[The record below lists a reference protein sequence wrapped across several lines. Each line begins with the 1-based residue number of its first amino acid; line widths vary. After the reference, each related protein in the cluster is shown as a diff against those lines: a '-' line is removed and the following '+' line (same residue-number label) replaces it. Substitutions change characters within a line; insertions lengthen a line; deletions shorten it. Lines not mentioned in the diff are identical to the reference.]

1 MAEKQTTI
9 KQVVSLK
16 GVGLHTGVVV
26 NMTMMP
32 AAANTGF
39 QFKRIDLD
47 GSPIL
52 EALADNVSHTQRGTV
67 LSHRSGATISTV
79 EHCLASLRG
88 LGVDNCMI
96 EIDGPEVPILDGSGR
111 FFVKAI
117 KDAGIQTLEADREY
131 FVVKEKMVFEDKEK
145 GISIIALPETHF
157 CAQANISFDQSVHLS
172 NQFAAIDSID
182 EYETELSQC
191 RTFVFLHE
199 IELLLQNNLI
209 KGGDLDNAIIIV
221 DKEISQEGL
230 NRLADLFG
238 KPHMTVRPS
247 GVLNNIDLQF
257 SNEPARHKLLDLIG
271 DLCLCGL
278 PIKGRIIATRPGHY
292 PNVEFARLIRKEIK
306 KRAMKVEVP
315 TYDPNEAPIYN
326 INDIKRLLPHRYP
339 FLLIDKII
347 KIEEKTIVGI
357 KNVTTNEP
365 FFLGHFP
372 EEPVMPGV
380 LLVEAMAQVGG
391 ILVLS
396 QVDDPSFY
404 STYFLK
410 LDNIK
415 FRKKVV
421 PGDTLIFKLELM
433 TEIRRGVAN
442 MKGTALVGDTVVAE
456 VEFMAQIARN
466 KVAQQ

>member
-9 KQVVSLK
+9 KQAVSLK

-26 NMTMMP
+26 NMTLRP
-32 AAANTGF
+32 AGANSGY
-39 QFKRIDLD
+39 QFKRIDVE
-47 GSPIL
+47 GTPVI
-52 EALADNVSHTQRGTV
+52 EALADNVSYTQRGTV
-67 LSHRSGATISTV
+67 LSDRNGVTISTI

-96 EIDGPEVPILDGSGR
+96 EIDGPEVPILDGSGKY
-111 FFVKAI
+111 FVAAI
-117 KDAGIQTLEADREY
+117 KQAGIETLEAEREY

-145 GISIIALPETHF
+145 GITIMALPETHF
-157 CAQANISFDQSVHLS
+157 CAQTNISFDQSRHLS
-172 NQFAAIDSID
+172 NQFAAIESLD
-182 EYETELSQC
+182 EYESELSQC

-199 IELLLQNNLI
+199 IELLLKNNLI

-221 DKEISQEGL
+221 DKEITQEEL
-230 NRLADLFG
+230 NQLSDLFG

-247 GVLNNIDLQF
+247 GVLNNIDLQY

-271 DLCLCGL
+271 DLCLCGM

-292 PNVEFARLIRKEIK
+292 ANVEFAKLIRKEIK
-306 KRAMKVEVP
+306 KRALKVEAP
-315 TYDPNEAPIYN
+315 FYDPNETPVYN
-326 INDIKRLLPHRYP
+326 INDIKRVLPHRYP

-347 KIEEKTIVGI
+347 KVEEKTIVGI

-421 PGDTLIFKLELM
+421 PGDTVIFKLELM

-442 MKGTALVGDTVVAE
+442 MKGTAFVGDTVVAE
-456 VEFMAQIARN
+456 GELMAQIARN
-466 KVAQQ
+466 KVVQQ

>member
-1 MAEKQTTI
+1 MAEKQTTL
-9 KQVVSLK
+9 KQAVSLN
-16 GVGLHTGVVV
+16 GVGLHTGVTVH
-26 NMTMMP
+26 MTLKP
-32 AAANTGF
+32 AEANTGF
-39 QFKRIDLD
+39 QFKRIDLENT
-47 GSPIL
+47 PII
-52 EALADNVSHTQRGTV
+52 EALADNVSFTQRGTV
-67 LSHRSGATISTV
+67 LSHPCGATISTV

-96 EIDGPEVPILDGSGR
+96 EIDGPEVPIMDGSAKH
-111 FFVKAI
+111 FVNAI
-117 KDAGIQTLEADREY
+117 KEAGIQTIDAERQY
-131 FVVKEKMVFEDKEK
+131 FVVKEKMIFEDKEK
-145 GISIIALPETHF
+145 GITIIALPENYF
-157 CAQANISFDQSVHLS
+157 CAQANIAFDQSQHLS
-172 NQFAAIDSID
+172 NQFAAIESLD
-182 EYETELSQC
+182 EFEKELSPC

-199 IELLLQNNLI
+199 IELLLEHNLI

-221 DKEISQEGL
+221 DKEITQEGL

-238 KPHMTVRPS
+238 KPHMTVRSS

-292 PNVEFARLIRKEIK
+292 PNVEFAKLLRKEIK
-306 KRAMKVEVP
+306 KRAQKSEVP
-315 TYDPNEAPIYN
+315 FYDPNEVPIYN

-347 KIEEKTIVGI
+347 KIEEKSIVGI

-421 PGDTLIFKLELM
+421 PGDTLIFKLEMM

-442 MKGTALVGDTVVAE
+442 MKGTAFVGDTIVAE

-466 KVAQQ
+466 KVVQQ